1 MRNAPLSQPRTL
13 GLVGEAA
20 PNTRESV
27 MSQCS
32 ILQVGH
38 GPVDPSPEVVEQ
50 HDRVEVV
57 GHLAG
62 LGQGSY
68 LGGLLAVGVHLPGDH
83 LAQGLRPSS
92 ATSFDTVKQ
101 ARASLAAWHTY
112 RYWTRVPELRFATP
126 VSQAAGAPSPRSS
139 NWSSSFRIS
148 SPSTAAAST
157 TLRSVP
163 AAPSTDETTGV
174 SAKLPLR
181 IIPGHLPGKGL
192 SQDCPTLHEPRTR
205 LPAGS

>member
-1 MRNAPLSQPRTL
+1 
-13 GLVGEAA
+13 
-20 PNTRESV
+20 

-38 GPVDPSPEVVEQ
+38 GPVDPSPEVVEE

-92 ATSFDTVKQ
+92 ATLLV
-101 ARASLAAWHTY
+101 L
-112 RYWTRVPELRFATP
+112 
-126 VSQAAGAPSPRSS
+126 
-139 NWSSSFRIS
+139 
-148 SPSTAAAST
+148 
-157 TLRSVP
+157 
-163 AAPSTDETTGV
+163 
-174 SAKLPLR
+174 
-181 IIPGHLPGKGL
+181 IPGSSIPQRSEQANNT
-192 SQDCPTLHEPRTR
+192 SQQEMSDQVVKAVGSPEQERPR
-205 LPAGS
+205 P